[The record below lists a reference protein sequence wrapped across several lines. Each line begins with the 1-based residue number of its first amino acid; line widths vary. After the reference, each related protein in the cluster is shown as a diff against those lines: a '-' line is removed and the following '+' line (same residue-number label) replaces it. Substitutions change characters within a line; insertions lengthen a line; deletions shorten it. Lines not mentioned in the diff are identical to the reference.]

1 MMEQQSED
9 TAQAELRFKQAYQH
23 MLERVRHHQ
32 NAQANLSRAIE
43 LAQQEA
49 VQSQELTAE
58 EAEQVGHYLHRD
70 LQHAGGFLAKT
81 GQALR
86 DWFNFDLE
94 LVEDRLLDLWQHATD
109 QARVELGNLQE
120 DAPTAMI
127 YHSGE
132 ITGPGTLFCL
142 SCGYEL
148 RFQRIER
155 IPSCPRCHG
164 NQFKRADLIT

>member
-1 MMEQQSED
+1 MERQSAD
-9 TAQAELRFKQAYQH
+9 TAQAESKFKQAYQR

-32 NAQANLSRAIE
+32 SAQASLSSAIE

-49 VQSQELTAE
+49 VQSHELSAE
-58 EAEQVGHYLHRD
+58 EAQRVGHYLHRD

-86 DWFNFDLE
+86 DWLNFDLE

-109 QARVELGNLQE
+109 QARVELGTLQE
-120 DAPTAMI
+120 DDQLALT

-142 SCGYEL
+142 SCGHEL

-155 IPSCPRCHG
+155 IPNCPRCHG
-164 NQFKRADLIT
+164 NQFKRADPIT